1 MSLSIPRKRVILKAV
16 IDMIKTY
23 RHAEH
28 VQDITPNTELKTELG
43 LTSLDLAEIISIF
56 ENKHK
61 MDIDIPFNSINTIDD
76 LANGIHKA
84 IVQKYQ
90 QINKK
95 TLFQNAVAYRK
106 AHPIQPKAFVY
117 RTLTSEKGVLSKV
130 IKTIHEKAILREPVN
145 ITIDTNLR
153 DDLDLATLDIAE
165 ICMALESFYKINL
178 NDILIEN
185 LRTVKDLVNT
195 VFTRTHTEKQTLQQT
210 VLATISNQ
218 R

>member
-1 MSLSIPRKRVILKAV
+1 
-16 IDMIKTY
+16 MIKTY
-23 RHAEH
+23 RHVEH

-43 LTSLDLAEIISIF
+43 LTSLDLAEIISMF

-95 TLFQNAVAYRK
+95 RLFQEATNYKK
-106 AHPIQPKAFVY
+106 AHPTKPKAFVY

-145 ITIDTNLR
+145 ITIDTNDTNLR

-185 LRTVKDLVNT
+185 LRTVKDLVNA